1 MKNKARET
9 DDLLVSRNLQVR
21 LLIHSMLFMLFAVVV
36 TVIIMMY
43 PVLPD
48 LYFSTNIDFRY
59 HAAQG
64 FILLI
69 EWLVPLVVA
78 LFAIFAVH
86 QIMITHRVCGPLV
99 NFTTTFDRMLK
110 GDFTRRVALRRG
122 DFLQEECAK
131 INDMIDGLSA
141 IIRRTLADHG
151 SLMAELD
158 SLERHSASRETP
170 EAVKSAVASVR
181 AAAQRIADDLAK
193 FKVE

>member
-1 MKNKARET
+1 MKDKARET
-9 DDLLVSRNLQVR
+9 DDLLVSRNLQIR
-21 LLIHSMLFMLFAVVV
+21 LLLHSMLFMLFAVVV

-64 FILLI
+64 FIFLI
-69 EWLVPLVVA
+69 EWLIPIVVA
-78 LFAIFAVH
+78 LFAVFAVH

-99 NFTTTFDRMLK
+99 NFTATFDKMLE

-122 DFLQEECAK
+122 DFLQQECAK
-131 INDMIDGLSA
+131 INDIIDSLSA
-141 IIRRTLADHG
+141 VIRRTREDHG
-151 SLMAELD
+151 SLMAELE
-158 SLERHSASRETP
+158 SLDTRCASGGVPET
-170 EAVKSAVASVR
+170 VVSAVASVR
-181 AAAQRIADDLAK
+181 AAAQRIAEDLAK